1 MILHRDCV
9 GVRAMG
15 LRRILLITI
24 HIWHREVDV
33 LNLLKPTRIT
43 LCNDFSLHYLEM
55 AAVNEDRFH
64 GAGQVRSKGKSKET

>member
-1 MILHRDCV
+1 M
-9 GVRAMG
+9 
-15 LRRILLITI
+15 
-24 HIWHREVDV
+24 

-64 GAGQVRSKGKSKET
+64 CRDGAGTKLNERRVNVEQ